1 MRKLINSFLLVLVFL
16 QATSAQVNYTV
27 DYSKTIGK
35 NTGFWKACGYDFLF
49 KIVNE
54 PEGQTFLDR
63 AQKNNTVKYFRTHNT
78 FSNRS
83 TGDKKAGGNICGKV
97 LTIDEKGQYHYDF
110 SIVNKTFKEY
120 VKRGMKP
127 IVEFDFYPDGF
138 NAKSA
143 SKTNDELFESHDGP
157 PVSWEKWQELLDKF
171 MQNLI
176 KEFGEDEMKT
186 WYFEVWN
193 EPDGWDR
200 ELIPDFYKLYD
211 VFAHTVKSYNNK
223 FKVGGPA
230 AFNLPF
236 LKDFLN
242 HVVLDTNYVTKKI
255 GSPIDFISYHIYG
268 ISGGWLE
275 KAPEMSPIVQ
285 KFSNDMLLMERLVS
299 KYPSLKNTE
308 FHINEWGLCS
318 NGDSKFV
325 TEYPQ
330 LEYRNSEVSGLFLA
344 KLVDCLYAINDNYK
358 FKTSLL
364 LYWGAWFNAATGPI
378 FWGSRD
384 LMTLG
389 CVPKPIL
396 TSYEML
402 ALLGD
407 DRLKITGP
415 KTGGPIGLLATKG
428 KNECQLLVYNFNEF
442 ESNFNQKTN
451 VQMLVD
457 NLDFSGKQVNITE
470 YWLSKTQHNTYR
482 EWERMGKPQAAPD
495 VIEKLKKTA
504 ELSPDKQ
511 YIQSLNSNKLALNL
525 DLMPHSMCLITIT
538 SKN

>member
-1 MRKLINSFLLVLVFL
+1 MKKLISAILLIVISS
-16 QATSAQVNYTV
+16 QITRAQVNYLV
-27 DYSKTIGK
+27 DYSKTTGK

-54 PEGQTFLDR
+54 PEGLTFLDR
-63 AQKNNTVKYFRTHNT
+63 AQRYNTVKYFRTHNT

-83 TGDKKAGGNICGKV
+83 AGDKKANGSICGKV
-97 LTIDEKGQYHYDF
+97 LTVDENGQYHYDF
-110 SIVNKTFKEY
+110 SIVNKTFREY

-127 IVEFDFYPDGF
+127 IVEFDFYPDGY

-143 SKTNDELFESHDGP
+143 TKTNDELFESHDGP
-157 PVSWEKWQELLDKF
+157 QVSWEKWQELLDKF

-200 ELIPDFYKLYD
+200 ELLPDFYKLYD
-211 VFAHTVKSYNNK
+211 VFSHTVKSYNND
-223 FKVGGPA
+223 FKIGGPA
-230 AFNLPF
+230 CFNISF

-242 HVVLDTNYVTKKI
+242 HVALDTNNVTKRV
-255 GSPIDFISYHIYG
+255 GAPIDFISYHIYG
-268 ISGGWLE
+268 MSGSWLA
-275 KAPEMSPIVQ
+275 KAPEMTPMVQ
-285 KFSNDMLLMERLVS
+285 KFTNDILLIERLLS
-299 KYPSLKNTE
+299 KYPTLKNTE

-318 NGDSKFV
+318 HGDSKFV

-330 LEYRNSEVSGLFLA
+330 LEFRNSEVSALFLA

-358 FKTSLL
+358 FKTSML

-384 LMTLG
+384 LMTSG

-402 ALLGD
+402 ALLGN

-428 KNECQLLVYNFNEF
+428 KNECQLLIYNFNEY
-442 ESNFNQKTN
+442 ENNFNQSTK
-451 VQMLVD
+451 VQVSVD
-457 NLDFSGKQVNITE
+457 NLGFTGKQVNVTE

-482 EWERMGKPQAAPD
+482 EWEQMGKPQASAN

-504 ELSPDKQ
+504 ELNPDKQ
-511 YIQSLNSNKLALNL
+511 YTQPVNNSQIKI
-525 DLMPHSMCLITIT
+525 DIIMKPHSMCLITID
-538 SKN
+538 NH